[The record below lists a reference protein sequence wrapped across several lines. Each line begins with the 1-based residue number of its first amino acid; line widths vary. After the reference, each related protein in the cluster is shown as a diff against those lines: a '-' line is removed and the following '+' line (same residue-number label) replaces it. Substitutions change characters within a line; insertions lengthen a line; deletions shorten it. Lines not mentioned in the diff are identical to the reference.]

1 MFRQLYVKLAKAGKT
16 GSGLT
21 FHGLCH
27 TVATTLADAGADD
40 KTIAAIT
47 GHKSM
52 SQIQRYT
59 RTASQKRRAKAAI
72 RLIDTDETETN

>member
-1 MFRQLYVKLAKAGKT
+1 MLKAGKS
-16 GSGLT
+16 GAGLT
-21 FHGLCH
+21 FQGLRH
-27 TVATTLADAGADD
+27 TVATKLADAGADD

-59 RTASQKRRAKAAI
+59 RTACQKRRVKAAI
-72 RLIDTDETETN
+72 RLIDTD

>member
-1 MFRQLYVKLAKAGKT
+1 MTLATAGKI
-16 GSGLT
+16 GPGQT
-21 FHGLCH
+21 FHGLRH
-27 TVATTLADAGADD
+27 TVATKMADAGADD
-40 KTIAAIT
+40 KAIAAIT